1 MRRDTITAPDIPC
14 TQAARALRTS
24 GESKSALDE
33 LRQLSAHS
41 FSFVHWSEMPSAQPE
56 RALCAFRE
64 PSAQSERALCA
75 RRRGYTLI
83 EMIIVMAIISVLVAI
98 AVPMYQKSLTRTR
111 ESLLKNNLFTLRTV
125 IDEYTFDKQKAPQ
138 TLQDLVDQGYLRNV
152 PLDPMTGNSQS
163 WRVIMEDAI
172 TSVDQTAP
180 GIYDVRSGSDK
191 KSLEG
196 TMYSEW

>member
-1 MRRDTITAPDIPC
+1 M
-14 TQAARALRTS
+14 
-24 GESKSALDE
+24 
-33 LRQLSAHS
+33 
-41 FSFVHWSEMPSAQPE
+41 
-56 RALCAFRE
+56 E
-64 PSAQSERALCA
+64 PSIRIGSTRRAWLGLD
-75 RRRGYTLI
+75 RRRGYTII
-83 EMIIVMAIISVLVAI
+83 ELIIVMAIISILVAI
-98 AVPMYQKSLTRTR
+98 AVPLYQKSLMRTK